1 MNKQE
6 FYNIVQNELDKLEK
20 ERKEAQATI
29 DYYDMINED
38 GSYDND
44 SFYQE
49 QRKQSEY
56 VLKMCK
62 AKIEKVKD
70 LLGYPLYIRIESMS
84 DFELEQYRTQEISE
98 LVSKIKKL
106 REEQNEKENKI
117 HELKNRQKELISK
130 LVSSSDVQ
138 RDEARKE
145 AKEIFEELKKYDSI
159 LGEGAINE
167 EIQELE
173 KQIELLKKKTPD
185 EIKNE
190 LLSKVPNN
198 GKHIT
203 TATRV
208 SKDYSNFVEDIA
220 ENYDKVEKVV
230 DLTLKKQ
237 NLEQDSSNRIS
248 SSGNQEIN
256 NIIDKLPESF
266 KSGLSFDP
274 NKYVLDKKTI
284 EQLSDD
290 IYKYEEKCRIIE
302 EKFIDKFC
310 MNSDGR
316 EVNTDI
322 LDLINRKQYLKDGG
336 IILLHLFDK
345 YSHMISSY
353 SHTNLI
359 TLFRE
364 KDELSKKMIK
374 IGTDISKIEKIEDD
388 IYNLENQIFDEIR
401 NNYIDDLA
409 GIFDIF
415 TPFELQIPTEGSSEF
430 FNTRHD
436 PAVISS
442 MKHLFDIS
450 SNMESFIN
458 KVIGQFKYI
467 KEKLDEIKKIVSEEE
482 TKQEQEEN
490 EINKIDNNIKDL
502 SDIQFDTDIPYMG
515 STKEEIEDFI
525 INNVANNKK
534 DEVATKI
541 EKTSKSKIT
550 DLDGLNP
557 EYMEELKK
565 LRETLKEQR
574 EQEFD
579 KEEKLNRYK
588 SL

>member
-98 LVSKIKKL
+98 LVSKIKML
-106 REEQNEKENKI
+106 REEQNERENKI

-130 LVSSSDVQ
+130 LVSSSYVQ

-248 SSGNQEIN
+248 SSGNQGIY
-256 NIIDKLPESF
+256 NIRYYMP
-266 KSGLSFDP
+266 LSFELNTNID
-274 NKYVLDKKTI
+274 VLDKKTI
-284 EQLSDD
+284 EQISDD
-290 IYKYEEKCRIIE
+290 INEYEEKCRIIE
-302 EKFIDKFC
+302 EAFIDNFC
-310 MNSDGR
+310 MNNDGTK
-316 EVNTDI
+316 VNEDI
-322 LDLINRKQYLKDGG
+322 LDLINKKQ
-336 IILLHLFDK
+336 HLSTTYIPLQFFSK
-345 YSHMISSY
+345 YEHRFSSY
-353 SHTNLI
+353 QYVNLI

-364 KDELSKKMIK
+364 KEELSKKVIK
-374 IGTDISKIEKIEDD
+374 NGNTRSKIERLERD
-388 IYNLENQIFDEIR
+388 IQDLENSIFYEIR
-401 NNYIDDLA
+401 GNYIDDMID
-409 GIFDIF
+409 IFDIF
-415 TPFELQIPTEGSSEF
+415 TPLELKMPTDGTSVF
-430 FNTRHD
+430 YNTRHD

-490 EINKIDNNIKDL
+490 EINKIDN
-502 SDIQFDTDIPYMG
+502 DIRNLADVKFDTDIPYMG

-534 DEVATKI
+534 YEVATKI
-541 EKTSKSKIT
+541 EEAPKSKIA
-550 DLDGLNP
+550 DLEGLNP
-557 EYMEELKK
+557 EYLEELKK
-565 LRETLKEQR
+565 LREKLKE
-574 EQEFD
+574 ENSN
-579 KEEKLNRYK
+579 KSK